1 MNRAAPARPRPRRR
15 RRWIRWV
22 AALAVLALATFFL
35 VASRQIV
42 QQSGRDEAQPADV
55 IVVFGA
61 AEYAGRPSP
70 VFKARLDHAYA
81 LFRRNLAPI
90 VIVTG
95 GSGDDPRFSE
105 GGVGRDYL
113 ISRGIPE
120 HNLIAETQ
128 SSNTSREAGRVAT
141 IMRVNG
147 LHSCI
152 AVSDRYHMFRIKAL
166 LESEGVGV
174 YGSPRPESRAASGW
188 QAAQLVARE
197 AVSYMLWRMHIT

>member
-1 MNRAAPARPRPRRR
+1 MKQAASAQPHRS
-15 RRWIRWV
+15 WIRWLGV
-22 AALAVLALATFFL
+22 LVVLALVTFFL
-35 VASRQIV
+35 AASRQIV
-42 QQSGRDEAQPADV
+42 RQSERDEAQPADA

-61 AEYAGRPSP
+61 AQYAGRPSP

-95 GSGDDPRFSE
+95 GSADDPRFSE

-120 HNLIAETQ
+120 RDLIAETQ
-128 SSNTSREAGRVAT
+128 SSNTSREAERVAT

-147 LHSCI
+147 MRTCI
-152 AVSDRYHMFRIKAL
+152 AVSDRFHMFRIKAL
-166 LESEGVGV
+166 LEDEGVGV
-174 YGSPRPESRAASGW
+174 YASPRPEARTATGW
-188 QAAQLVARE
+188 QQVQIVARE
-197 AVSYMLWRMHIT
+197 AASYMLWRFHIT